1 MAIAKKRILAA
12 DDDATALSA
21 LRQILAQRGYEVTTA
36 GSGEEALRI
45 AALQEFDLFI
55 LDVTMPG
62 VTGLDVC
69 KQLRQDPR
77 TENTPVIFLTAKGL
91 VGDMMQGR
99 EAGSDLYLVKPV
111 LGSKILSMVG
121 MFLSNEVPL
130 AKIPRSERHRS

>member
-1 MAIAKKRILAA
+1 MATAKKRILAA

-91 VGDMMQGR
+91 IGDMMQGR
-99 EAGSDLYLVKPV
+99 DAGSDLYLVKPV

-121 MFLSNEVPL
+121 MFLSNEIPL
-130 AKIPRSERHRS
+130 AKKAKADRNKS

>member
-1 MAIAKKRILAA
+1 MATAKKRILAA
-12 DDDATALSA
+12 DDDSTALSA
-21 LRQILAQRGYEVTTA
+21 LRQILAQRGYEVTIA

-77 TENTPVIFLTAKGL
+77 SENTPVIFLTAKGMI
-91 VGDMMQGR
+91 GDMMQGR

-121 MFLSNEVPL
+121 MFLSSEIPL
-130 AKIPRSERHRS
+130 TKKSKADRNK

>member
-1 MAIAKKRILAA
+1 MATAKKRILAA

-69 KQLRQDPR
+69 RQLRQDPR

-91 VGDMMQGR
+91 IGDMMQGR
-99 EAGSDLYLVKPV
+99 DAGSDLYLVKPV

-121 MFLSNEVPL
+121 MFLSSEIPL
-130 AKIPRSERHRS
+130 AKKAKADRNKS

>member
-1 MAIAKKRILAA
+1 MASAKKRILAA

-21 LRQILAQRGYEVTTA
+21 LRQILAQRGYDVTIA

-62 VTGLDVC
+62 VTGFDVC

-77 TENTPVIFLTAKGL
+77 SENTPVIFLTAKGMI
-91 VGDMMQGR
+91 GDMMQGR

-121 MFLSNEVPL
+121 MFLSSEIPL
-130 AKIPRSERHRS
+130 AKKSKADRNRS

>member
-1 MAIAKKRILAA
+1 MALAKKRILAA

-77 TENTPVIFLTAKGL
+77 SENTPVIFLTAKGMI
-91 VGDMMQGR
+91 GDMMQGR

-121 MFLSNEVPL
+121 MFLSSEVPL
-130 AKIPRSERHRS
+130 AKKAKADRNRS